1 MPRFLNCFFATIL
14 AIILS
19 ERALSST
26 SMNLEL
32 GQATSVYNKVK
43 INGED
48 GTLFNLTPALNS
60 TFYYRLS
67 LIKKFN
73 SPHGLRLLYAPLK
86 FSGDKR
92 YSENINFNGVNFPTG
107 KTTEA
112 EYKFNSYRG
121 TYFYELVS
129 DKNFLLRL
137 GGTLKIRDA
146 SIELKQD
153 DRKKIKKNTGL
164 VPLLYLYSQYKW
176 DNDFLVTL
184 DFDGLMAPQG
194 RAFDVALMGGY
205 QFSPCTS
212 LQFGGRILDGGA
224 DNEKVYNFSQINY
237 YFTSLQVDF

>member
-1 MPRFLNCFFATIL
+1 MSIFSIFFFVIL
-14 AIILS
+14 SVVILS

-26 SMNLEL
+26 SMIFEL
-32 GQATSVYNKVK
+32 GQAESVYNKVK
-43 INGED
+43 IDGED
-48 GTLFNLTPALNS
+48 GTLFNLAPALNS

-73 SPHGLRLLYAPLK
+73 SPHGLRFLYSPLK

-92 YSENINFNGVNFPTG
+92 YSKRINFSGVNFSAG
-107 KTTEA
+107 KNTEA
-112 EYKFNSYRG
+112 EYQFNSYRG

-129 DKNFLLRL
+129 DKNFIFRL

-164 VPLLYLYSQYKW
+164 APLLYLYSKYKW
-176 DNDFLVTL
+176 DNDLLVTL

-205 QFSPCTS
+205 QFSPSTS
-212 LQFGGRILDGGA
+212 LQVGTRLLDGGA
-224 DNEKVYNFSQINY
+224 DNENVYNISQTNY
-237 YFTSLQVDF
+237 YFTTLQVDF

>member
-1 MPRFLNCFFATIL
+1 MIM
-14 AIILS
+14 ILS

-26 SMNLEL
+26 SINLEL

-43 INGED
+43 IDGED
-48 GTLFNLTPALNS
+48 GTLFNLAPALNS

-73 SPHGLRLLYAPLK
+73 SPHGLRFLYAPLR
-86 FSGDKR
+86 FTGDNR
-92 YSENINFNGVNFPTG
+92 YFKNINFNGVNFPAG
-107 KTTEA
+107 KNTEA
-112 EYKFNSYRG
+112 EYQFNSYRG

-146 SIELKQD
+146 LIELKQD

-164 VPLLYLYSQYKW
+164 VPLFYLYSQYKW
-176 DNDFLVTL
+176 DNDFLMTL

-205 QFSPCTS
+205 QFSPSTS
-212 LQFGGRILDGGA
+212 LHFGGRILDGGA

-237 YFTSLQVDF
+237 YFTALQVDF